1 MLHRLWCKLRQPVH
15 VGAWMSRVLRSV
27 GRGFVRTVK
36 AIWTALEYII
46 GDDTHWKVI
55 RRLLGIAMTVLLGM
69 AVRYGWLANAKL
81 DWLAS
86 LFSPLLGSQ
95 YPWHTAP

>member
-1 MLHRLWCKLRQPVH
+1 MLRRLWLKLQQPVH
-15 VGAWMSRVLRSV
+15 VGAWLRRAFGSI

-36 AIWTALEYII
+36 AVWTALEYII

-55 RRLLGIAMTVLLGM
+55 RRLLAIVMTVLLAM

-95 YPWHTAP
+95 YPWHAAP